1 MGSGVGMQLARRLLG
16 LCFLL
21 GCSFVVQAS
30 ECVKIVRWN
39 DDPPYDVRAA
49 DGGMSGISVDLVR
62 EALSRLNCTAQLIEM
77 PWARGLLSLQ
87 NGKLDILSGALRTK
101 EREAFAYFSLPVNR
115 SPNVLFVGK
124 TAASKRPIK
133 QLSDLI
139 GSDFRLGAQ
148 IGVTYSEEYQTLMQ
162 QTDFAAHV
170 VLINNRR
177 AAWRMIE
184 AGRLDGLIADE
195 ITGLMEL
202 EQLGLSDVISRNGL
216 IVSGDAAAFALS
228 KKSLSED
235 FATRFDQA
243 LQSMFADGSYQ
254 RIMQRYLPCEV
265 SVERLGCVQP

>member
-1 MGSGVGMQLARRLLG
+1 MQLARRLMG
-16 LCFLL
+16 LFFLL
-21 GCSFVVQAS
+21 DCSFVVQAS
-30 ECVKIVRWN
+30 ECVKTVRWN
-39 DDPPYDVRAA
+39 DDPPYNLRTA
-49 DGGMSGISVDLVR
+49 DGDMSGITIDLVR
-62 EALSRLNCTAQLIEM
+62 EALLRINCTAQFVEM

-87 NGKLDILSGALRTK
+87 KGRLDILPGALRNK

-124 TAASKRPIK
+124 TAANKRPIN

-148 IGVTYSEEYQTLMQ
+148 IGVTYSEAYQTLMQ
-162 QTDFAAHV
+162 QPDFAAHV
-170 VLINNRR
+170 VLINHRR

-202 EQLGLSDVISRNGL
+202 EQLGLSEVITRNGL
-216 IVSGDAAAFALS
+216 IVSGDAAGFALS
-228 KKSLSED
+228 KTSLSED
-235 FATRFDQA
+235 FVSRFDLA

-254 RIMQRYLPCEV
+254 RIMQNYLPCEV